1 VPTVTDTN
9 PRVRYAAT
17 NGQTVFAVPFEFF
30 DNSDVKVY
38 QNGTLKT
45 LTTHYTLTGA
55 GVVGGGNCTLV
66 TGAALDDDILIFR
79 DLPVEKEAEFATSGP
94 FSMAS
99 LNDLFSKLIMMIGQ
113 LEYLF
118 NYRTLRLAVTDEE
131 EQLDALPVL
140 ADRAGKIFSFDDDG
154 HPAAS
159 IEAQD
164 ILDAAA
170 ALATAESSATAA
182 AASATAAAGSA
193 TSAAASAVLAD
204 ADADSASTSLADLL
218 ASGKVIRSGAG
229 APAGGLGNNGD
240 FYIDSSAWNI
250 YGPKAGGA
258 WGSATSLVG
267 PSGAGS
273 GDMIAAN
280 NLSDVAN
287 AATAFTNIKQA
298 ATETA
303 TGVVELATTAEA
315 DTGTDTT
322 RAITAAGLK
331 SHVDAAVAALRNGV
345 DGALDTLAEI
355 ATSLA
360 GKLVA
365 ASNLSDVANAGTART
380 NLSAAARAQTDFISV
395 LIDTPEDQDYQI
407 LQNIPYAITITK
419 LTTITAAG
427 TATVTGKIGTTALG
441 GTANSATTSQQEQAH
456 ASANAMAI
464 GDDFKLTLSS
474 VSSCDRLTVVI
485 EFTRTLA

>member
-1 VPTVTDTN
+1 MPTVTDTN
-9 PRVRYAAT
+9 PRVRYVAT
-17 NGQTVFAVPFEFF
+17 ADQTVFAVPFEFF
-30 DNSDVKVY
+30 ANSDIKVY

-45 LTTHYTLTGA
+45 LTTHYTLSGA
-55 GVVGGGNCTLV
+55 GVGGGGSCTLV
-66 TGAALDDDILIFR
+66 TGAAVDDDILIFR
-79 DLPVEKEAEFATSGP
+79 DLPVAKSAEFSTSGP
-94 FSMAS
+94 FSMDA
-99 LNDLFSKLIMMIGQ
+99 LNDLFSKVIMMIGQ

-118 NYRTLRLAVTDEE
+118 NYRTMRLATTDEE
-131 EQLDALPVL
+131 EQLDTLPVL
-140 ADRAGKIFSFDDDG
+140 ADRAGKIFSFDGDG
-154 HPAAS
+154 NPAAT

-164 ILDAAA
+164 ITDAAA
-170 ALATAESSATAA
+170 ALATAEAA
-182 AASATAAAGSA
+182 AASATASALAAAGSA
-193 TSAAASAVLAD
+193 DDAAEDAADASTDAGSAA
-204 ADADSASTSLADLL
+204 TSLADLL
-218 ASGKVIRSGAG
+218 SSGKVVRSGAG

-267 PSGAGS
+267 PSGEGT

-280 NLSDVAN
+280 NLSDVAS

-298 ATETA
+298 ATEGA

-360 GKLVA
+360 TKLVA

-407 LQNIPYAITITK
+407 IQNIPYAIAITK

-427 TATVTGKIGTTALG
+427 SVTVTGFIGATDLG
-441 GTANSATTSQQEQAH
+441 GSPNTADTAQEEQAH
-456 ASANAMAI
+456 ASDNAMAI

-474 VSSCDRLTVVI
+474 TSSCDRLTVVI